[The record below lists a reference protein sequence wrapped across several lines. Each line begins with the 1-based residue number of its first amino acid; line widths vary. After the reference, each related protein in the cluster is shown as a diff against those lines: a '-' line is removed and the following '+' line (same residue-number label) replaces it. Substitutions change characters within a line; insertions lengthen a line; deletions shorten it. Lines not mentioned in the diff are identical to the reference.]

1 MIEDKDLY
9 IKELEEKIK
18 ELEEKVLVETM
29 VKKSE
34 VMLNKELNERMEK
47 YQLHIE
53 TLREINEKYSDLIA
67 KLRTTLK
74 KIVSQ

>member
-9 IKELEEKIK
+9 IKELKEKIK
-18 ELEEKVLVETM
+18 ELEEKVIVETM